1 MTKGKNQMRLFK
13 FFFSFG
19 MIFCGIVNQSNAADP
34 ENGKIIFK
42 RCIACHYADKANNK
56 VGPTLKNVIG
66 RQAGSIEG
74 YRFSAAMTDAG
85 KGGLVWT
92 KENLLNFLHNPQ
104 AMVKGTRMAS
114 IKIKDDNEI
123 DDLIAYLQE
132 AAKET
137 DNTK

>member
-1 MTKGKNQMRLFK
+1 MRLLK
-13 FFFSFG
+13 YFFGFG
-19 MIFCGIVNQSNAADP
+19 MIFCGIIDLSNAADP

-42 RCIACHYADKANNK
+42 RCIACHYADKTDNK
-56 VGPTLKNVIG
+56 IGPTLKGVIG

-74 YRFSAAMTDAG
+74 YRFSSAMTEAG

-123 DDLIAYLQE
+123 DDLIAYLQD
-132 AAKET
+132 ASKEP

>member
-1 MTKGKNQMRLFK
+1 M
-13 FFFSFG
+13 
-19 MIFCGIVNQSNAADP
+19 
-34 ENGKIIFK
+34 
-42 RCIACHYADKANNK
+42 
-56 VGPTLKNVIG
+56 IG

-74 YRFSAAMTDAG
+74 YRFSSAMTEAG

-123 DDLIAYLQE
+123 DDLIAYLQD
-132 AAKET
+132 ASKEP

>member
-1 MTKGKNQMRLFK
+1 MRLLK
-13 FFFSFG
+13 YFFGFG
-19 MIFCGIVNQSNAADP
+19 MIFFGVIDQSNAADP

-42 RCIACHYADKANNK
+42 RCIACHYANKTDNK
-56 VGPTLKNVIG
+56 VGPTLKDVIG

-74 YRFSAAMTDAG
+74 YRFSSAMTEAG

-92 KENLLNFLHNPQ
+92 KGNLLNFLHNPQ

>member
-1 MTKGKNQMRLFK
+1 MRFLK

-19 MIFCGIVNQSNAADP
+19 MVFCGIVGQSNATDP
-34 ENGKIIFK
+34 ENGKIVFK
-42 RCIACHYADKANNK
+42 RCVACHYADKTDNK
-56 VGPTLKNVIG
+56 VGPTLKGVIG

-74 YRFSAAMTDAG
+74 YRFSSAMTEAG

-123 DDLIAYLQE
+123 DDLIAYLQD
-132 AAKET
+132 ASKEP